1 MSQQIISQFLETLP
15 SYLKPKFTLD
25 EQKDLIDKFNEFDIS
40 KEKHKAK
47 KVIPSIAL
55 IDCYRDKA
63 LG

>member
-1 MSQQIISQFLETLP
+1 
-15 SYLKPKFTLD
+15 LD

-40 KEKHKAK
+40 KEKHKVK
-47 KVIPSIAL
+47 KVTPSSAL